1 MERAVNQAMSVVGSD
16 GCVIETRQLA
26 KRFKKMT
33 AVHRLD
39 LSVKRGEVF
48 GLLGPDGAGK
58 TTTIRMLCAIMDPS
72 EGYAHVAGFD
82 TVREPEKIKR
92 RIGYM
97 AQQFSLY
104 GDLTV
109 MENLAFFADI
119 FEVGR
124 REREERVERLLAFA
138 RLTEFKG
145 RRAAHL
151 SGGMQKKLALACTL
165 IHQPEIIFLD
175 EPTTGV
181 DPVSRREFWD
191 ILTEL
196 HLEGVT
202 LFVSTPYMDE
212 AERCSRVGLMFE
224 GSMIVCDTPE
234 RIKALVEGELL
245 ELRPDRLR
253 EASQL
258 IAALP
263 GVLEIQT
270 YGDLLHVF
278 VDDAARRT
286 SALEEALSG
295 AGIVVRGL
303 RQTRPRMEEA
313 FISLIRKQGADGTS
327 TKHEARNTEHGTRNT
342 EHETRKRDVW

>member
-1 MERAVNQAMSVVGSD
+1 M
-16 GCVIETRQLA
+16 IETRGLA
-26 KRFKKMT
+26 KRFKKVT
-33 AVHRLD
+33 AVQALN
-39 LSVKRGEVF
+39 LSVRRGEIF

-72 EGYAHVAGFD
+72 EGDAHVAGFD
-82 TVREPEKIKR
+82 TVREPEEIKR

-196 HLEGVT
+196 HLQGVT

-224 GSMIVCDTPE
+224 GDIIVCDTPD
-234 RIKALVEGELL
+234 RIKGLVEGELL

-253 EASQL
+253 EASG
-258 IAALP
+258 IIEGLP
-263 GVLEIQT
+263 GVLEVQT

-278 VDDAARRT
+278 VDDAVRR
-286 SALEEALSG
+286 AAAIEEALDRV
-295 AGIVVRGL
+295 GIVAQGL

-313 FISLIRKQGADGTS
+313 FISLIRGRLEEGKDSEHA
-327 TKHEARNTEHGTRNT
+327 ARNA
-342 EHETRKRDVW
+342 